1 MKKIIIGI
9 SIILTL
15 MICGCAPVSKELQE
29 DNSMFVQV
37 EKKLLYRVLYHKDTK
52 VMYTMSTYG
61 QGAGAFCVMV
71 NADGTPMIWDGEE
84 ECK

>member
-15 MICGCAPVSKELQE
+15 LMCGCTSKELQE
-29 DNSMFVQV
+29 ENNESKFVQI
-37 EKKLLYRVLYHKDTK
+37 ERGMLYRILYHKDTK

-71 NADGTPMIWDGEE
+71 NADGTPMIWGGEE
-84 ECK
+84 E